1 MCACLHWSIC
11 VPWSFKCT
19 SNARCVCVCLIAPCI
34 KSASMHT
41 TSSFLMRSSKHELS
55 PLFRVKVLRTLQN
68 KPWSDMRRVLW
79 FSHVYNFLVRKTL
92 WVGTL
97 LFCWLSASICLG
109 VEWNK
114 LWPISQLL
122 PSLFNDKQWHVQLF
136 TDFFCGEKRVV
147 GFCGKIIRMFV
158 KIERQHIIYACI
170 IMYHTTSPS
179 FTLFESLTLRLFQ
192 VSQQKTAYCSHILLW
207 SFRKIQQYE
216 LLKEYEYYQHFCLT
230 FI

>member
-1 MCACLHWSIC
+1 M
-11 VPWSFKCT
+11 
-19 SNARCVCVCLIAPCI
+19 CVCVCLIAPCT

-79 FSHVYNFLVRKTL
+79 FSHVYNLLVRKTL

-109 VEWNK
+109 VEWNE

-122 PSLFNDKQWHVQLF
+122 PSLLNDKQWHVQLF
-136 TDFFCGEKRVV
+136 TYFFVGRRGLLDFVEKSY
-147 GFCGKIIRMFV
+147 GCLWKLKGSI
-158 KIERQHIIYACI
+158 
-170 IMYHTTSPS
+170 
-179 FTLFESLTLRLFQ
+179 LFMHASLCTIP
-192 VSQQKTAYCSHILLW
+192 HHPLLHC
-207 SFRKIQQYE
+207 
-216 LLKEYEYYQHFCLT
+216 LKVLP
-230 FI
+230 